1 MGLKEMIEQQH
12 LTRYKVAKMCNI
24 PQSTMRD
31 LCSGKTDIKK
41 ASVETLYKL
50 AKAFSISMEELLLKL
65 SIDEKTGKP
74 LDQSY
79 LEYDLPIF
87 LQDSIHQ
94 MNESWEKIDAGKED
108 SIWDCNWCDLQSSIN
123 ICEVEQLI
131 TSEQAN
137 FLRKKY
143 LRMEMANND

>member
-1 MGLKEMIEQQH
+1 MSLKEMIEQQH

-108 SIWDCNWCDLQSSIN
+108 SI
-123 ICEVEQLI
+123 
-131 TSEQAN
+131 
-137 FLRKKY
+137 
-143 LRMEMANND
+143 

>member
-1 MGLKEMIEQQH
+1 MSLKEMIEQQH

-87 LQDSIHQ
+87 LQYSIHQ
-94 MNESWEKIDAGKED
+94 MNESWDKIDAGKED

>member
-1 MGLKEMIEQQH
+1 MSLKEMIEQQH
-12 LTRYKVAKMCNI
+12 LTCYKVAKMCNI

>member
-1 MGLKEMIEQQH
+1 MSLKEMIEQQH

-94 MNESWEKIDAGKED
+94 MNESWEKIDAGKEY

>member
-1 MGLKEMIEQQH
+1 MSLKEMIEQQH
-12 LTRYKVAKMCNI
+12 LARYKVAKMCNI

>member
-1 MGLKEMIEQQH
+1 MSLKEMIEQQH

-65 SIDEKTGKP
+65 SIDQKTGKP

-143 LRMEMANND
+143 LRMETANND

>member
-1 MGLKEMIEQQH
+1 MSLKEMIEQQH

-79 LEYDLPIF
+79 LECDLPIF

>member
-1 MGLKEMIEQQH
+1 MSLKEMIEQQH

-94 MNESWEKIDAGKED
+94 MNESWEKIDAGKKD

>member
-1 MGLKEMIEQQH
+1 MSLKEMIEQQH

-143 LRMEMANND
+143 LRMEMANKD

>member
-1 MGLKEMIEQQH
+1 MTEG
-12 LTRYKVAKMCNI
+12 
-24 PQSTMRD
+24 
-31 LCSGKTDIKK
+31 
-41 ASVETLYKL
+41 
-50 AKAFSISMEELLLKL
+50 EELLLKF

-79 LEYDLPIF
+79 LEYELPMF
-87 LQDSIHQ
+87 LQESIRQ
-94 MNESWEKIDAGKED
+94 MNESWEKLDAGKED

-123 ICEVEQLI
+123 VCEVEQLI

-143 LRMEMANND
+143 LRMEMNSSD

>member
-1 MGLKEMIEQQH
+1 MSLKEMIEQQH

-143 LRMEMANND
+143 LRMEMANNY

>member
-1 MGLKEMIEQQH
+1 MSLKEMIEQQH

-143 LRMEMANND
+143 LRLEMANND

>member
-1 MGLKEMIEQQH
+1 MSLKEMIEQQH

-143 LRMEMANND
+143 LRMETANND

>member
-1 MGLKEMIEQQH
+1 MSLKEMIEQQH

-94 MNESWEKIDAGKED
+94 MNESWKKIDAGKED

>member
-1 MGLKEMIEQQH
+1 MSLKEMIEQQH

-31 LCSGKTDIKK
+31 LCSGKTNIKK

-143 LRMEMANND
+143 LRMETANND

>member
-1 MGLKEMIEQQH
+1 MSLKEMIEQQH

-24 PQSTMRD
+24 TQSTMRD

-137 FLRKKY
+137 FLRK
-143 LRMEMANND
+143 LQR

>member
-1 MGLKEMIEQQH
+1 MSLKEMIEQQH

-94 MNESWEKIDAGKED
+94 MNESWERIDAGKED

>member
-1 MGLKEMIEQQH
+1 MSLKEMIEQQH

-65 SIDEKTGKP
+65 SIDEKMGKP

-143 LRMEMANND
+143 LRMETANND

>member
-1 MGLKEMIEQQH
+1 MSLKEMIEQQH
-12 LTRYKVAKMCNI
+12 LTRYKLAKMCNI

-50 AKAFSISMEELLLKL
+50 AKAFSISMEELFLKL

>member
-1 MGLKEMIEQQH
+1 
-12 LTRYKVAKMCNI
+12 MCNI

-94 MNESWEKIDAGKED
+94 MNESWEKIDEGKED

-137 FLRKKY
+137 FLRK
-143 LRMEMANND
+143 LQR

>member
-1 MGLKEMIEQQH
+1 MSLKEMIEQQH

-41 ASVETLYKL
+41 VSVETLYKL

>member
-1 MGLKEMIEQQH
+1 MSLKEMIEQQH

-74 LDQSY
+74 LDQYY